1 VHVKSASTEGLRSA
15 GVSAMQ
21 RPRTIAQE
29 AYERLRR
36 DIIEVRL
43 LPCTPVSEVD
53 LAMRFGTSR
62 TPVRE
67 AVIKLALE
75 GLIEVYP
82 QRGTF
87 VAPIKLAEVFNSQ
100 FVREAIECAAIEK
113 AVPKIGDA
121 QIAALSANLDLQR
134 AHQAAGDPDAF
145 FEADEMMHALLMA
158 AAGHAAA
165 WPVVQGAKGQLDRV
179 RHLTIRRERKLSAAL
194 AEHVAIAD
202 AVARR
207 DTAGALAAMRVHLR
221 GLFDSL
227 EALRD
232 ENSQYFAGDGDQTPW
247 RLPRTRSAAVPA
259 AD

>member
-1 VHVKSASTEGLRSA
+1 MKTAGARGMRSA
-15 GVSAMQ
+15 AASA

-29 AYERLRR
+29 AYELLRR
-36 DIIEVRL
+36 DIIEGRL
-43 LPCTPVSEVD
+43 LPRTPVSEID
-53 LAMRFGTSR
+53 LSERLGASR

-67 AVIKLALE
+67 AVIKLAIE

-100 FVREAIECAAIEK
+100 FVREALECAAIEK
-113 AVPKIGDA
+113 AVPKIDAA
-121 QIAALSANLDLQR
+121 QIAALETNLGLQR
-134 AHQAAGDPDAF
+134 MHQAAGAPDAF
-145 FEADEMMHALLMA
+145 FEADESMHALLMA

-194 AEHVAIAD
+194 AEHVAIID

-207 DTAGALAAMRVHLR
+207 DTAGALAAMRAHLR

-227 EALRD
+227 DALRE
-232 ENSQYFAGDGDQTPW
+232 ENSRYFAEDEDELPW